1 MNSFKCEFC
10 NKNYSTLSNLNK
22 HLKQAKFCKNSY
34 QNNKQKNINT
44 EEVKNKYNC
53 IFCNKNFINEFSL
66 NNHTQKC
73 KYKTI
78 FNEVAKQTKE
88 ENLKLK
94 NELFETKLQLDQ
106 KTKLINN
113 LNYNMILE
121 REEDDQSFINSELY
135 IEYLNFCNIEIDRN
149 ILIQY
154 LVSNFNNIDNKNS
167 NNIIKLHDIL
177 SIEKEYQL
185 KFINYLN
192 YLSLHFTDNNI
203 LSICLKIETKNNL
216 IDKFIN
222 NLFKNESQYLL
233 SFFNKCISLLR
244 ELNLKNEISMDE
256 FSLHMYKIVTM
267 YQYISDNFNNNSK
280 TIKIEF

>member
-34 QNNKQKNINT
+34 QNNKQKNTNT

-73 KYKTI
+73 KYKSI

-106 KTKLINN
+106 KTQLINN

-121 REEDDQSFINSELY
+121 RAEDDQSFIHSEFL
-135 IEYLNFCNIEIDRN
+135 
-149 ILIQY
+149 
-154 LVSNFNNIDNKNS
+154 
-167 NNIIKLHDIL
+167 
-177 SIEKEYQL
+177 
-185 KFINYLN
+185 
-192 YLSLHFTDNNI
+192 
-203 LSICLKIETKNNL
+203 
-216 IDKFIN
+216 
-222 NLFKNESQYLL
+222 
-233 SFFNKCISLLR
+233 
-244 ELNLKNEISMDE
+244 
-256 FSLHMYKIVTM
+256 
-267 YQYISDNFNNNSK
+267 
-280 TIKIEF
+280 

>member
-1 MNSFKCEFC
+1 M
-10 NKNYSTLSNLNK
+10 
-22 HLKQAKFCKNSY
+22 
-34 QNNKQKNINT
+34 IN
-44 EEVKNKYNC
+44 
-53 IFCNKNFINEFSL
+53 
-66 NNHTQKC
+66 H
-73 KYKTI
+73 
-78 FNEVAKQTKE
+78 
-88 ENLKLK
+88 
-94 NELFETKLQLDQ
+94 
-106 KTKLINN
+106 
-113 LNYNMILE
+113 
-121 REEDDQSFINSELY
+121 LY
-135 IEYLNFCNIEIDRN
+135 IVNFCNIEIDRN
-149 ILIQY
+149 ILIEY
-154 LVSNFNNIDNKNS
+154 LVSNFNNN

-177 SIEKEYQL
+177 NIEKEYQL

-222 NLFKNESQYLL
+222 NLFKNESQFLL